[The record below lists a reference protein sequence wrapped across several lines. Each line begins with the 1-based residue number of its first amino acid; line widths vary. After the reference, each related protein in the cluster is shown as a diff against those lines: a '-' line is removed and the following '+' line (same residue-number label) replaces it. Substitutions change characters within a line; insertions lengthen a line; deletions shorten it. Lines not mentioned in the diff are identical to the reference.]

1 MVDSLS
7 MEKFKEIAK
16 SLVIDIITSVENSH
30 EKAFGENREIDDLI
44 SGIILNNAVSA
55 NNSLKI
61 LYYQNPDFEHN
72 EFDKFFASFDTYK
85 CELLRNIRTDH
96 SHQWTDIEFRSF
108 IKNAIPL
115 TELLDM
121 GISDNLSKH
130 ISNNI

>member
-1 MVDSLS
+1 MEDSLS

-16 SLVIDIITSVENSH
+16 GFVIDIITSVKNSH
-30 EKAFGENREIDDLI
+30 EKAFGDNRERDDLI
-44 SGIILNNAVSA
+44 AGIILNNAVSA

-61 LYYQNPDFEHN
+61 LYYQNPNFEHY
-72 EFDKFFASFDTYK
+72 EFDKFFDSFDTYK
-85 CELLRNIRTDH
+85 HELLSNIRTDH
-96 SHQWTDIEFRSF
+96 SHQWTDIQFRSF
-108 IKNAIPL
+108 IENAIPL